1 MPFKRE
7 KEPKF
12 NVNMRKTVLVLL
24 GRRQTPQ
31 LGKTES
37 NVCRKK
43 SAFSIQGVEPIGT
56 SAQSCKRKV

>member
-1 MPFKRE
+1 MLATTWCCLSKRE

-31 LGKTES
+31 LGRIEY
-37 NVCRKK
+37 NVCRR
-43 SAFSIQGVEPIGT
+43 SQLSVAREWNQ
-56 SAQSCKRKV
+56 